1 LIKKTALLR
10 VRYIIFVTKI
20 LIRINEHHIKTNG
33 NGDFNDGIVDVL
45 EANDLESN
53 CVKHETGRN
62 VPDLCMDIFL

>member
-1 LIKKTALLR
+1 M
-10 VRYIIFVTKI
+10 TKI

-45 EANDLESN
+45 EANALESN